1 MAILHSNVS
10 VPEVIAQALARL
22 ALQPL
27 PASFQQVVPAFHAP
41 ELPGRSGIDGG
52 DGYEWLIV
60 INNGW
65 K

>member
-27 PASFQQVVPAFHAP
+27 QASFQQVVPAFHAP
-41 ELPGRSGIDGG
+41 ELPGRSGIDGDG
-52 DGYEWLIV
+52 DGYEWLIDV
-60 INNGW
+60 NSD
-65 K
+65 